1 MTNDADKW
9 CADVV
14 RRLDEHAARLD
25 KLGGADAELGAQ
37 LESVRAELS
46 ENTSTTR
53 RIDENTRGLLEV
65 MQSWSGAMQVIQSV
79 GRFFKPLSYIAV
91 FVSAVAGAYAALKSG
106 ITPK

>member
-1 MTNDADKW
+1 MTNDVEWRAE
-9 CADVV
+9 VM
-14 RRLDEHAARLD
+14 RRLDEHTTKIER
-25 KLGGADAELGAQ
+25 LGGADAELGAQ

-46 ENTSTTR
+46 ENTTTTR

-106 ITPK
+106 VTPK